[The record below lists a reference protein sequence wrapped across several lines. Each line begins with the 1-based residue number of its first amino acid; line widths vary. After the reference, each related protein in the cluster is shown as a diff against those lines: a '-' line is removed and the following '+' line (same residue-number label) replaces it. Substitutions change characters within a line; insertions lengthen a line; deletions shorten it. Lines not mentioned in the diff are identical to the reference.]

1 MKKFGLFI
9 IGIVAGIIALAN
21 LGSLLAL
28 AISAL
33 IVYAGVSQYVKA
45 DTTFSKVLW
54 ASVALIGLLTA
65 AANVPAFFAV
75 LAIAA
80 IYFVIKKWKEE
91 PVILQAAT
99 TEDPFMNFEKQWNE
113 LNK

>member
-9 IGIVAGIIALAN
+9 IGVIAGLIALAN

-28 AISAL
+28 AVSAL

-45 DTTFSKVLW
+45 STTWTKILW

-65 AANVPAFFAV
+65 AANVPAFFGV

-80 IYFVIKKWKEE
+80 IYFVVKKWKEE
-91 PVILQAAT
+91 PVVLQAAVT
-99 TEDPFMNFEKQWNE
+99 DDPFMNFEKQWNE
-113 LNK
+113 LSK

>member
-9 IGIVAGIIALAN
+9 IGVVAGIIALAN

-28 AISAL
+28 AVSAL
-33 IVYAGVSQYVKA
+33 IVYAGVSQYVKS
-45 DTTFSKVLW
+45 TTTWTKILW

-80 IYFVIKKWKEE
+80 IYFVVKKWKEE
-91 PVILQAAT
+91 PVVLESST
-99 TEDPFMNFEKQWNE
+99 TNDPFMNFEKQWNE
-113 LNK
+113 LSK

>member
-9 IGIVAGIIALAN
+9 IGVIAGIIALAN
-21 LGSLLAL
+21 LGSLLGL

-33 IVYAGVSQYVKA
+33 IVYAGVSQYVKSV
-45 DTTFSKVLW
+45 TTGPKILW
-54 ASVALIGLLTA
+54 ASIALIGLLSA

-80 IYFVIKKWKEE
+80 IYFVVKKWKEE
-91 PVILQAAT
+91 PIVLEAT
-99 TEDPFMNFEKQWNE
+99 KTDDPFMNFEKQWNE
-113 LNK
+113 LSK